1 MTEFATKYLLSFIEA
16 YEISEEKQRE
26 ITEAIK
32 AIENEGVLVD
42 NLFLKYDYS
51 FLFFLLLYI
60 TSGNTP

>member
-42 NLFLKYDYS
+42 KDTVRAIIRDVIKF
-51 FLFFLLLYI
+51 
-60 TSGNTP
+60 